1 MLICKIQ
8 SLEKQILRF
17 SWRNHL
23 KYTETKLRSANL
35 PSQAVVGLNRSFSSS
50 NTREQLEHHR
60 FLQHVIV
67 LFIFLLCID
76 VITCVSLDDDGHHLI
91 TGSRD
96 TTCRLWGI
104 THQGGVAQEVIRTP
118 LQTLYGHDQRVT
130 CVAMSWE
137 LDMAVSG
144 SQVRVTKP
152 LKYVENSH
160 RQMTLFFSL

>member
-17 SWRNHL
+17 SRRNHL
-23 KYTETKLRSANL
+23 KYRHWTEV
-35 PSQAVVGLNRSFSSS
+35 QAVVGLNRSFSSS
-50 NTREQLEHHR
+50 NTREQLDHHR

-137 LDMAVSG
+137 LDMVVSG

-152 LKYVENSH
+152 IENSH